1 MNWPLALG
9 GLALLMAFRTDGGSK
24 TDERTTP
31 HALLL
36 VANQYDQ
43 SLSIVDPVAGKE
55 VGKVKT
61 RGIKGHEVIAS
72 PDGRLAY
79 VPIYG
84 DSGVGQPGSNGQTI
98 EVMDLATQKIVNTI
112 DLGRPVRP
120 HCPKFGPDGLLYVTA
135 ELDNA
140 VDIVDPRSQK
150 RIASIAT
157 ERPEAHMLAIT
168 KDGKRAYTSN
178 VGSGTVTVLDL
189 VHRKPIT
196 VISVADIAQRI
207 SLSADDRWVFTADQK
222 KPRLAVI
229 DTKSNMVSSWISL
242 PSVGYGT
249 APTTDGR
256 WLLVTMPGAS
266 QVAVVDLRQMK
277 VVRTVPMG
285 ARPVEIL
292 LRPDQPIAYISC
304 MGVGEV
310 AVIDLNKW
318 EVSQTIKTAPG
329 ADGLAW
335 AQRQ

>member
-1 MNWPLALG
+1 MNWPLAVG
-9 GLALLMAFRTDGGSK
+9 GLALLMVFRTDGGSK

-98 EVMDLATQKIVNTI
+98 EVIDLATQKIVNTI

-189 VHRKPIT
+189 VHRKPVT
-196 VISVADIAQRI
+196 VISVADVAQRI

-229 DTKSNMVSSWISL
+229 DTKSNAVSSWVSL
-242 PSVGYGT
+242 PSIGYGT
-249 APTTDGR
+249 APTSDGK
-256 WLLVTMPGAS
+256 WLLVTMPSAA
-266 QVAVVDLRQMK
+266 QVAVIDLEQMK
-277 VVRTVPMG
+277 VIRTLPVG

-304 MGVGEV
+304 MGAGEV
-310 AVIDLNKW
+310 GVVDLSKW
-318 EVSQTIKTAPG
+318 EVSKVIKTAPG

-335 AQRQ
+335 ALRK